1 MPVRPHAARYGTS
14 ACSVRRMPLVAW
26 MQAPPD
32 LIRTV
37 TYGTLLYDSSS
48 SEEELQLAVPYRP
61 IEEAFREAVE
71 LVQAADRG
79 K

>member
-1 MPVRPHAARYGTS
+1 M
-14 ACSVRRMPLVAW
+14 VAGL
-26 MQAPPD
+26 QAPPD

-37 TYGTLLYDSSS
+37 AYGTLLYDSSS

-71 LVQAADRG
+71 LVQAADNG